1 VPRAGHAG
9 TAVDETDGRRNGA
22 NMIWKKKK
30 TGLGRK
36 RQTRASLKARES
48 NREQRAHKNKAS
60 DGPDSSTLEVALQYA
75 SIGLSVFPLHAKSF
89 AGKCS
94 CNRKCS
100 EPGKHPRVKK
110 ATTDS
115 KLIKKY
121 WTKWPDAKIG
131 MPLGSSSGFLAL
143 VVKGAVGQKSL
154 RALEEKQK

>member
-1 VPRAGHAG
+1 MV
-9 TAVDETDGRRNGA
+9 
-22 NMIWKKKK
+22 WKKKK

-75 SIGLSVFPLHAKSF
+75 SIGLPVFPLHAKSF

-110 ATTDS
+110 ATT
-115 KLIKKY
+115 I
-121 WTKWPDAKIG
+121 A
-131 MPLGSSSGFLAL
+131 SSSRSIGPSGQTPRSACRSVQAPGFLL
-143 VVKGAVGQKSL
+143 WW
-154 RALEEKQK
+154 